1 MRKVD
6 AVRFG
11 LFFLAATLPLLAF
24 EATARESP
32 TFATYKRLPIRT
44 AAKAV
49 EPSSLNELDIVSKI
63 SPSVSRNVLP
73 VFCKVTI
80 NNKNIRVVAF
90 EKENR

>member
-6 AVRFG
+6 DIHFE

-32 TFATYKRLPIRT
+32 TFATYRCLPIRT
-44 AAKAV
+44 AAKPV

-63 SPSVSRNVLP
+63 SPSV
-73 VFCKVTI
+73 
-80 NNKNIRVVAF
+80 
-90 EKENR
+90 

>member
-11 LFFLAATLPLLAF
+11 LFFLAATLPLPAF

-32 TFATYKRLPIRT
+32 TFATYRRLPIRT

-73 VFCKVTI
+73 VKSNQKQKERQSCS
-80 NNKNIRVVAF
+80 IR
-90 EKENR
+90 KDNR

>member
-11 LFFLAATLPLLAF
+11 LFFLAATLPLPAF

-32 TFATYKRLPIRT
+32 TFATYRRLPIRT

-80 NNKNIRVVAF
+80 NNKNIRVAAF

>member
-11 LFFLAATLPLLAF
+11 LFFLAATLPLPAF

-32 TFATYKRLPIRT
+32 TFATYRRLPIRT

-49 EPSSLNELDIVSKI
+49 EPSSLNDELDIVSKI

-73 VFCKVTI
+73 VKSNQKQKEHQSCS
-80 NNKNIRVVAF
+80 IR
-90 EKENR
+90 KDNR

>member
-32 TFATYKRLPIRT
+32 TFATYRRLPIRT

>member
-1 MRKVD
+1 
-6 AVRFG
+6 
-11 LFFLAATLPLLAF
+11 
-24 EATARESP
+24 
-32 TFATYKRLPIRT
+32 LPIRT

-80 NNKNIRVVAF
+80 NNKNIRVAAF

>member
-1 MRKVD
+1 MRKVV

-32 TFATYKRLPIRT
+32 TFATYRRLPIRT

-80 NNKNIRVVAF
+80 NNKNIRVAAF